1 MIKRDTLRAASPE
14 LPGYHKSYV
23 AGLQGNCSPSSLA
36 SVGLGFVGLVENCSG
51 RIAATVSRRQ
61 SFMPPARQVTVNR
74 TGFLSSRTCV
84 RAKDKWERS

>member
-1 MIKRDTLRAASPE
+1 M
-14 LPGYHKSYV
+14 
-23 AGLQGNCSPSSLA
+23 AGLQGNRSPSSLA
-36 SVGLGFVGLVENCSG
+36 SGGLGSRLVENRSG
-51 RIAATVSRRQ
+51 RIAATVNLRW